1 MFVKNGPLKTLASQL
16 GEADSWVAAT
26 RERLL
31 APRPPLTPELFLQS
45 PASEPW
51 RHLWIG
57 KIDNNYA
64 SVVAVRN
71 VTPAKLPTLRAAATG
86 LQGVEWVDKVGEIS
100 SLLADYRRYMSWVVL
115 VSYLGVYL
123 LLLPRYRGRAWRAV
137 APVGLASV
145 ATLALFGAAG
155 VSLQLFHVLALLLLL
170 GIGVDYGIFF
180 QEHPLRRDPTA
191 WLATV
196 LSALSTLLSFG
207 LLGLSQTPALR
218 AFGLTMLIG
227 IATVALIVPCFAR
240 GRAAK

>member
-1 MFVKNGPLKTLASQL
+1 
-16 GEADSWVAAT
+16 
-26 RERLL
+26 
-31 APRPPLTPELFLQS
+31 
-45 PASEPW
+45 
-51 RHLWIG
+51 
-57 KIDNNYA
+57 
-64 SVVAVRN
+64 
-71 VTPAKLPTLRAAATG
+71 VTPATLPALRAAATG

-123 LLLPRYRGRAWRAV
+123 LLFPRYRGRAWRAV
-137 APVGLASV
+137 APIGLASV

-155 VSLQLFHVLALLLLL
+155 VSLQLFHVLALMLLL

-180 QEHPLRRDPTA
+180 QEHPLWRDPTA

-196 LSALSTLLSFG
+196 LSALSTQLSFG

-227 IATVALIVPCFAR
+227 IATVALIVPCFAVER
-240 GRAAK
+240 GGRGSRKLHRRGAEDAEVGS